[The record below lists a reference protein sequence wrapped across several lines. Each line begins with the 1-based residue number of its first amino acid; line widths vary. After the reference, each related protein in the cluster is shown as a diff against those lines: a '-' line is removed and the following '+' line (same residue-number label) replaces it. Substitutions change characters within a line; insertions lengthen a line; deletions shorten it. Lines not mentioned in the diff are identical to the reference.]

1 MARSLDG
8 SVVAV
13 VGATGVLGSAI
24 AQVLTSR
31 GATVVRAGR
40 QGDVDVV
47 VDLQDAGSGD
57 ALVAYARDRHGRLDG
72 VVIAA
77 GVVTFGPLADT
88 DDEVIEEL
96 FLTNAIGPLWLA
108 RRVIPAL
115 IETRGFLVHLSGV
128 VASQPVAG
136 MAAYSASKA
145 AVLSLTRFLA
155 REWAAAGVRVNA
167 ITPGFFPAEQ
177 NRRLLFN
184 ADGSPTPRAQAIL
197 GHTPMGRFGDAPE
210 LVGAV
215 VFLAVG
221 TVKTYRGRRPTGH
234 QPSAATPNHPST
246 ITTSDGNTHDGS

>member
-1 MARSLDG
+1 MARSLNG
-8 SVVAV
+8 RVVAV
-13 VGATGVLGSAI
+13 VGSTGVLGAEI
-24 AQVLTSR
+24 ARVLASR

-40 QGDVDVV
+40 RGDVDVR

-115 IETRGFLVHLSGV
+115 VETRGFLVHLSGV

-145 AVLSLTRFLA
+145 AV
-155 REWAAAGVRVNA
+155 AAGLAALGREVRRSGVLVCDA
-167 ITPGFFPAEQ
+167 QPPHTETGLATRPLAGQAP
-177 NRRLLFN
+177 
-184 ADGSPTPRAQAIL
+184 PMPRGL
-197 GHTPMGRFGDAPE
+197 DP
-210 LVGAV
+210 AV
-215 VFLAVG
+215 VAERVVEAVERDEARVLA
-221 TVKTYRGRRPTGH
+221 
-234 QPSAATPNHPST
+234 ADFA
-246 ITTSDGNTHDGS
+246 

>member
-8 SVVAV
+8 RVVAV
-13 VGATGVLGSAI
+13 VGATGVLGAEI
-24 AQVLTSR
+24 ALVLAAR

-40 QGDVDVV
+40 RGDVEVRL
-47 VDLQDAGSGD
+47 DLHDATAGD
-57 ALVAYARDRHGRLDG
+57 ALVAHVRERHGRLDG

-108 RRVIPAL
+108 RRMIPAL

-145 AVLSLTRFLA
+145 AM
-155 REWAAAGVRVNA
+155 AAGLAALGR
-167 ITPGFFPAEQ
+167 EL
-177 NRRLLFN
+177 RRSGVLVCDAQPPHTETGL
-184 ADGSPTPRAQAIL
+184 ATRPLAGQAPPMPRGL
-197 GHTPMGRFGDAPE
+197 D
-210 LVGAV
+210 
-215 VFLAVG
+215 
-221 TVKTYRGRRPTGH
+221 
-234 QPSAATPNHPST
+234 PSAVAERVVAA
-246 ITTSDGNTHDGS
+246 IERDEARVLAAGFA